1 MSKRKIV
8 VIDGMTASGKSTT
21 SYNLARQLPGWVFL
35 DVWRIK
41 DMFEPI
47 GYSSS
52 LDRKEAGVLAEIA
65 KEETMRLAKEVM
77 RKTRRNIILQELTV
91 EFVKKKLGR
100 ELKKQ
105 GYGLFSVQL
114 RVPLGHAVK
123 RDKKRGKPTL
133 GVGSSWTEEKWDEK
147 VDRKIKKGDLVVDTS
162 RAKPDAVVKM
172 ILKHIGEQA
181 GKHAHADKIR
191 RFW

>member
-1 MSKRKIV
+1 MKKRKIV
-8 VIDGMTASGKSTT
+8 AIDGMTASGKSTT
-21 SYNLARQLPGWVFL
+21 SYNLARQLPGWVFI

-41 DMFEPI
+41 DLFEPI

-65 KEETMRLAKEVM
+65 KGETVRLAREVM
-77 RKTRRNIILQELTV
+77 RKTGRGIILQELTV
-91 EFVKKKLGR
+91 DFVKKKLGR
-100 ELKKQ
+100 VMKEQ
-105 GYGLFSVQL
+105 GYELLSVQL
-114 RVPLGHAVK
+114 KVPLKHATK

-147 VDRKIKKGDLVVDTS
+147 VNRKIKKGDLVIDPS
-162 RAKPDAVVKM
+162 QARPDEVVKM
-172 ILKHIGEQA
+172 ILKHIGEKA
-181 GKHAHADKIR
+181 GRHVHVDKIR